1 METDEIRIAVCMV
14 LAVMFIV
21 PSLIQLSSNILFILP
36 LGIGVLVMIYGFS
49 PDLASEVIDGIVKIV
64 TAPYKR

>member
-1 METDEIRIAVCMV
+1 MV